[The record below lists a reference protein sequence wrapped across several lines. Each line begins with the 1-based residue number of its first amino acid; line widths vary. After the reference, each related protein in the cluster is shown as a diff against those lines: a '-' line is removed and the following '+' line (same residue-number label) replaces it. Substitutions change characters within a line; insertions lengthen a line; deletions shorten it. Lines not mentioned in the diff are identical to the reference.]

1 MYLDGRL
8 AMLAMLAMHWR
19 SGEGDSV
26 ESPTLIPR
34 NQWRRKKKL
43 KKKEREKPKHSKDS
57 AVEEKEREKLK
68 HSKDSAVEETGG
80 G

>member
-8 AMLAMLAMHWR
+8 AMLATLAMHWR

-34 NQWRRKKKL
+34 NQWWRKKKL
-43 KKKEREKPKHSKDS
+43 KKKKREKPKHSKDS
-57 AVEEKEREKLK
+57 AVKKPEGVKICRFWW
-68 HSKDSAVEETGG
+68 
-80 G
+80 